1 METGPGVDAG
11 RSWRWVFIPLGL
23 FALSRVFSTL
33 WLVLGA
39 QHQVALPEGVS
50 NHVAVP
56 TSAAPGYLGVISN
69 WDGQWYRS
77 IAESGYPELLPNE
90 MGRVM
95 ANEWAFLPGY
105 PMVVRLV
112 MEATGL
118 SFPVAATIVSLTSAS
133 LALVLLYG
141 MVMRRGGH
149 PVAFTAVLAVCVY
162 PTSPV
167 LQLPY
172 AESLALLLV
181 LLALALLGSRRYWLL
196 VPVCVALALTRQVVL
211 AVAVVL
217 LVHGVAR
224 WLRRRED
231 PVPPKEWVALTVAA
245 AVCVSSTML
254 WPGIAAVVTGVPD
267 AYLRTYSAWWSSGSS
282 SMLSRGWIG
291 TSLARGRPC
300 RFGHPSSSRSMC
312 STSRHGPRPAYS
324 ALNCA
329 CGLSRI
335 RSTSWQ

>member
-1 METGPGVDAG
+1 MDVKPGVDAG

-39 QHQVALPEGVS
+39 QHQVALPEGIS

-56 TSAAPGYLGVISN
+56 TSSAPGYLGVISN

-149 PVAFTAVLAVCVY
+149 PVGGIHRGVGRLR
-162 PTSPV
+162 
-167 LQLPY
+167 LP
-172 AESLALLLV
+172 
-181 LLALALLGSRRYWLL
+181 
-196 VPVCVALALTRQVVL
+196 
-211 AVAVVL
+211 
-217 LVHGVAR
+217 
-224 WLRRRED
+224 D
-231 PVPPKEWVALTVAA
+231 
-245 AVCVSSTML
+245 
-254 WPGIAAVVTGVPD
+254 
-267 AYLRTYSAWWSSGSS
+267 
-282 SMLSRGWIG
+282 LSR
-291 TSLARGRPC
+291 A
-300 RFGHPSSSRSMC
+300 
-312 STSRHGPRPAYS
+312 STPLR
-324 ALNCA
+324 
-329 CGLSRI
+329 
-335 RSTSWQ
+335 